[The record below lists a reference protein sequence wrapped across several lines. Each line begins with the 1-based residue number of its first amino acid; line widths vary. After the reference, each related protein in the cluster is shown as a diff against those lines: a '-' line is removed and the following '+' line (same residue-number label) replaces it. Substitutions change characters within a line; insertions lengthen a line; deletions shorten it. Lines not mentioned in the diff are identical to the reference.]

1 MGWTVSQTGSGNA
14 ISIEQGFAGLEGSSV
29 SYGWT
34 EESANYSDGIDII
47 TVAAVQHFGSD
58 RVPARPILTTSFE
71 RNAEDLSVLSAT
83 VNDAVIE
90 SGIND
95 IEPALRSI
103 GQFAQSQLQRDFTRA
118 SQDFAPLA
126 DSTIARKGH
135 DTPLIE
141 TGHLRDQV
149 RFKVET

>member
-14 ISIEQGFAGLEGSSV
+14 IRIERGFVGLEGASV

-34 EESANYSDGIDII
+34 EESANYLDGTDII
-47 TVAAVQHFGSD
+47 TVAAVHQFGSD
-58 RVPARPILTTSFE
+58 NVPARPILTTSFE
-71 RNAEDLSVLSAT
+71 RNAEDLAVLSAT

-90 SGIND
+90 GGIND

-103 GQFAQSQLQRDFTRA
+103 GQFSQSQLQRDFTRA
-118 SQDFAPLA
+118 SQDFEPLA
-126 DSTIARKGH
+126 DNTISRKGH
-135 DTPLIE
+135 DTPLIK

>member
-1 MGWTVSQTGSGNA
+1 M
-14 ISIEQGFAGLEGSSV
+14 
-29 SYGWT
+29 
-34 EESANYSDGIDII
+34 
-47 TVAAVQHFGSD
+47 AAVHQFGSD

-71 RNAEDLSVLSAT
+71 RNAEDLALLSAT

-90 SGIND
+90 GGIND

-103 GQFAQSQLQRDFTRA
+103 GQFAQSELQRDFTRA

-126 DSTIARKGH
+126 DSTVARKGH
-135 DTPLIE
+135 STPLLDSS
-141 TGHLRDQV
+141 HLRNEV